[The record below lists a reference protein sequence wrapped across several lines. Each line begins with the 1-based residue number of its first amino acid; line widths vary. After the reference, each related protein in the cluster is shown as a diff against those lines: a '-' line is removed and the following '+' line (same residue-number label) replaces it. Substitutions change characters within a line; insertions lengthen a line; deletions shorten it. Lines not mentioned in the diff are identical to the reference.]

1 MARGW
6 MSSLRITSQSI
17 RETLAG
23 DPCHDCSSLQTCLGW
38 SRFPPGEGELQS
50 ACWGLR
56 TPLQIRF
63 CSLRVRKR
71 GLSTSREA
79 GRVWLQPTIIPQAS
93 RPAVN

>member
-17 RETLAG
+17 METLPG
-23 DPCHDCSSLQTCLGW
+23 DPCHDCFSLQTCLGF
-38 SRFPPGEGELQS
+38 SRFPPGEGELQG

-63 CSLRVRKR
+63 WSLRVRKH
-71 GLSTSREA
+71 GLSTSSEA
-79 GRVWLQPTIIPQAS
+79 GGVWLQPTIIPQAS
-93 RPAVN
+93 TRAVN